1 MLVRLRV
8 DNREFQ
14 DINLQMNIHIKVN
27 YVLFK

>member
-27 YVLFK
+27 CVLFK